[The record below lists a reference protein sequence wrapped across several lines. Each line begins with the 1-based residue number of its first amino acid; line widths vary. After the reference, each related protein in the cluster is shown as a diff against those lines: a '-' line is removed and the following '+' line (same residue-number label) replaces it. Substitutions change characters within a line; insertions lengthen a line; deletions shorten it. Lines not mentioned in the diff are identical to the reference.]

1 MLQLVNGKCFTQ
13 QEHLG
18 KIHTATFIDAKPTAT
33 TAAAAAATTAAI
45 TASLPVCGMLV
56 CSMLV

>member
-1 MLQLVNGKCFTQ
+1 MLQLVDRKCFTQ
-13 QEHLG
+13 QKHLG
-18 KIHTATFIDAKPTAT
+18 KIHTATFIDAKPTAATT

-45 TASLPVCGMLV
+45 TASLQV